1 MGGTIEEGGIA
12 SLVGACCIAF
22 AALVTGLAGCTPQPT
37 TLGPAVAPTG
47 GAPTTAAAWTPIR
60 VLRRRV
66 LQPAVNM
73 MEPLL
78 MEVAGDEVS
87 ITFATGKQDGVTLA
101 VDPATLAARTT
112 DAVAYPER
120 PKDEPPPYLAT
131 ESAHVPLVGGGW
143 VTVWTDAAASRVYA
157 QRFDADGRTLGG
169 MVLVSH
175 EDADVLGPARA
186 ATVDGRCVV
195 VAFFATHQSGY
206 ELVAAALD
214 AAD

>member
-1 MGGTIEEGGIA
+1 MGGSIHEGDTS

-37 TLGPAVAPTG
+37 TLGPVVAPTG
-47 GAPTTAAAWTPIR
+47 APAAAPAWTPIR

-73 MEPLL
+73 MEPLV

-143 VTVWTDAAASRVYA
+143 VTVWTDVQASRVYA
-157 QRFDADGRTLGG
+157 QRFDGDGRSLGAI
-169 MVLVSH
+169 VLVSH
-175 EDADVLGPARA
+175 ADADVLGPARA
-186 ATVDGRCVV
+186 ATVDGRRVV
-195 VAFFATHQSGY
+195 VAFFATQKSGY

-214 AAD
+214 AAE